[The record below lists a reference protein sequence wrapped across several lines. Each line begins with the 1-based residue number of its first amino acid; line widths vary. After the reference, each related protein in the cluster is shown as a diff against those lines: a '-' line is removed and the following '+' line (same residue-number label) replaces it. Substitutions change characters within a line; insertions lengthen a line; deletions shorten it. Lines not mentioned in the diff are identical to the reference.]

1 LLDPGMG
8 VTSGLGPTGLVY
20 DDRRGSL
27 LAFAY
32 GQTTA
37 QPMNTFEWNGVQWS
51 QVAIPGPPVGSVCWD
66 GNRGAVVECPS
77 VAQTWELWSMPPCV
91 RGAVTSLGS
100 GCPGPAGLP
109 FLGAAPGSLPRIGS
123 TLTLW
128 LSNLDPQALPLLAF
142 GLDTTSWGGL
152 PLPASLTSIGAPGC
166 SAYLAPI
173 LFQILPNQGGTA
185 VSSIALPFAPGFIGT
200 SLYAQGLLG

>member
-1 LLDPGMG
+1 
-8 VTSGLGPTGLVY
+8 
-20 DDRRGSL
+20 
-27 LAFAY
+27 
-32 GQTTA
+32 
-37 QPMNTFEWNGVQWS
+37 
-51 QVAIPGPPVGSVCWD
+51 
-66 GNRGAVVECPS
+66 
-77 VAQTWELWSMPPCV
+77 
-91 RGAVTSLGS
+91 GS

-173 LFQILPNQGGTA
+173 LFQILPNQGGRA
-185 VSSIALPFAPGFIGT
+185 VSSIALPFAPGFIGP
-200 SLYAQGLLG
+200 SLYAQGLLGVTGFNPAGLVTTNAVRGLVGSP